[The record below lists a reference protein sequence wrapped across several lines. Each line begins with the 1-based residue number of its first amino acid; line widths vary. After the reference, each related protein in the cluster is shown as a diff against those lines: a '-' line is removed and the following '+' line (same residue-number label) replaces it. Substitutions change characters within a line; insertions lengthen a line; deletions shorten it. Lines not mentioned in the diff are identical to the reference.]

1 MNAGQ
6 DRRLS
11 PIYFINCL
19 YNLLIVTIKV
29 GYIENYLQMNR
40 VEIYLLLSL
49 DYKGILYKTTLLL
62 LKLLPIILP
71 LRIYLLYLVSRI
83 QILL

>member
-1 MNAGQ
+1 MNAGH

-11 PIYFINCL
+11 PIYFIDCP
-19 YNLLIVTIKV
+19 YNLLIVIIKA
-29 GYIENYLQMNR
+29 GYIRNYLRVNR
-40 VEIYLLLSL
+40 VGIYLLLSL
-49 DYKGILYKTTLLL
+49 DYKGILYKTTSLL

-83 QILL
+83 QVLL